1 MIWII
6 STILWYEGLNKPQQ
20 SDYLLKTFE
29 NKLECQI
36 YIQENKVFLI
46 EQLFEEM
53 KNVDGFKLKTFE
65 YLCKKESLT
74 EV

>member
-6 STILWYEGLNKPQQ
+6 STLLWYEDMNRPQQ
-20 SDYLLKTFE
+20 SDYLLKTFDT
-29 NKLECQI
+29 KFECQQ
-36 YIQENKVFLI
+36 YILENKVFLI
-46 EQLFEEM
+46 EQLLDEM
-53 KNVDGFKLKTFE
+53 KLVDGYKLKTFE